1 MAHPDTPEAVDASTS
16 YDEAGAA
23 AALFD
28 ILGDD
33 EGEQNNEIPADETTG
48 SEDAPELEI
57 EEEQDSEEAEPED
70 PAIGAPASLNAEE
83 KKVFAQLPPEAQQAW
98 AASETRR
105 NAQVQDATTKA
116 SQAQRTA
123 EAAAAQADAHAAIR
137 YSQQLAT
144 FAQALEPTPPDP
156 ALAHSDPAAYVQGL
170 ANFNLLKAQHEELV
184 QHVGGI
190 ALNARS
196 NISQAEVQE
205 RVSGLLTHPKLANAE
220 TRESYI
226 AEIKEVAGAMGYDS
240 AAIEQYADV
249 ADFRAL
255 DKVAEWRAKADKYD
269 KAISRQ
275 MQKVRASKGKTS
287 RPNAAQPEGSGQRR
301 AFAESTQRLQ
311 RTGSVQDAAAALRDI
326 L

>member
-1 MAHPDTPEAVDASTS
+1 MAHPETPEAVDAPTS

-28 ILGDD
+28 VLGD
-33 EGEQNNEIPADETTG
+33 EGEPDEENPADETAEADDG
-48 SEDAPELEI
+48 PELEI
-57 EEEQDSEEAEPED
+57 EDEQDDEEAEPED

-116 SQAQRTA
+116 SQAQRAHET
-123 EAAAAQADAHAAIR
+123 AAAQADATAAIR

-144 FAQALEPTPPDP
+144 FAQALEPTPPNP
-156 ALAHSDPAAYVQGL
+156 VLADSDPAAYVREL

-190 ALNARS
+190 AINAR
-196 NISQAEVQE
+196 NAISTADVQE
-205 RVSGLLTHPKLANAE
+205 RVSGLLTHPKLANPE

-226 AEIKEVAGAMGYDS
+226 ADIKEVAGALGYDS
-240 AAIEQYADV
+240 AAIEQYADI

-255 DKVAEWRAKADKYD
+255 DTVAEWKAKADKFD
-269 KAISRQ
+269 KAIARQ
-275 MQKVRASKGKTS
+275 MQKVRASKGKTT
-287 RPNAAQPEGSGQRR
+287 RPNAAQPEGSGSRR
-301 AFAESTQRLQ
+301 AFTESTQRLQ
-311 RTGSVQDAAAALRDI
+311 RTGSVQDAAAALRNI